1 MPQAVDD
8 RVKMREREGARSR
21 NMRQLL
27 LRAARIV
34 NRHVVEG
41 LHARGYANLRS
52 THTTLLSNM
61 PLAGGTISET
71 AGRAGVTKQA
81 MGRLAA
87 ELEEAG
93 YIRVA
98 ADPADGRARMLE
110 LTDAGTKLMLASLDV
125 MGDLERRYAGLI
137 GRDRLAAVL
146 DGLQAFNEAMAD
158 VGQTPTL
165 QP

>member
-1 MPQAVDD
+1 MPQAADD
-8 RVKMREREGARSR
+8 HVEVRQREDARSR

-41 LHARGYANLRS
+41 LHARGYNDLRS

-71 AGRAGVTKQA
+71 AERAGVTKQA

-87 ELEEAG
+87 DLEQAG
-93 YIRVA
+93 YIRMTG
-98 ADPADGRARMLE
+98 DPADGRARRLE
-110 LTDAGTKLMLASLDV
+110 LTEAGTKLILDSLDV
-125 MGDLERRYAGLI
+125 MADLERRYAGLI
-137 GRDRLAAVL
+137 GRDRLTAVL
-146 DGLQAFNEAMAD
+146 DGLMAFNEAATD
-158 VGQTPTL
+158 
-165 QP
+165 